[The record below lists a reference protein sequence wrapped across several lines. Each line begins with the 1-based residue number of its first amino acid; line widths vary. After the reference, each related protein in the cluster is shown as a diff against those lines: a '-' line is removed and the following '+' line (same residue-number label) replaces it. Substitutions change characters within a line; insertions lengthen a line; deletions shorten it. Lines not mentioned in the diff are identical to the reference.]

1 MYHQVNLLSAE
12 KISKSYSEKVLLDQI
27 SLGINEG
34 DKIGVIGING
44 TGKSTLLKL
53 IAGVEYP
60 DEGKIIHANGLRVE
74 YLPQNPLFEEN
85 TTVLAQVFKG
95 TSPLMQLLRDYED
108 ARQRFEKAPTD
119 PLLEKQ
125 LLSLTQEM
133 ENQQAWTVESEAK
146 SILTR
151 LGIFDFDAKV
161 GTLSG
166 GQKKRVAMAAALINP
181 ADLLIMDEPTNHIDN
196 TTVDW
201 LEKLLNTRKGALLIV
216 THDRYFLDRVC
227 NRIIELDRG
236 RLFSYQANYSKFLEM
251 KAERDDMEQAS
262 ERKRQNLFRRE
273 LEWIS
278 RGAQAR
284 STKQKYRVE
293 RFKELKGEKILSV
306 NDKIE
311 IQAGFTR
318 LGKKTIELSHVGKGY
333 DGRELIR
340 DFSYIVLRDDRIG
353 IVGPNG
359 AGKSTL
365 LKMIAGRLK
374 PDTGSVVIGDT
385 IKIGYFAQENDDMDE
400 SLRVIEYIRDEA
412 EYLTV
417 EGGTISASQLL
428 EMFLF
433 PPSAQWTPV
442 SKLSGGEKRR
452 LYLLRILMSA
462 PNILLLDEPTND
474 LDIHTLTI
482 LENYLDDF
490 QGAVIAVSHDRYFL
504 DRIAEKIFLLEGNG
518 SVDRFEGNYSYYV
531 DCLKNSSQ
539 NSPKINSE
547 GTGSHEPNSGG
558 NNSRGIAPKTAI
570 PAEKA
575 RPLRFSYKEQRE
587 YEQID
592 SVISELESKISE
604 IDTRIDAA
612 SADFERLQELLPE
625 KKQLESK
632 LEEAMERWVYLNEL
646 AEKIE
651 GSRS

>member
-251 KAERDDMEQAS
+251 KAERDEMEQAS

-592 SVISELESKISE
+592 SVIAELESKISE

>member
-570 PAEKA
+570 PTEKA

-592 SVISELESKISE
+592 SVIAELESKISE